1 MLRRSVQVLSTFLP
15 DKYGELCK
23 ALLDPR
29 ACCDRITFPVLE
41 SLEQNIFK
49 ILSIRTVALADLHC
63 NLSPVLSCCSRCTFQ
78 NSSGTFQ
85 GSKFDL
91 PKVPSLFFL
100 VKSRLYFFKGS
111 TFKPT
116 SGLRN
121 GAPPLFC
128 FSNVLFFSS
137 SVELNG
143 KLRRIVFINLKGSI
157 KAAVHAEEQ
166 RKL

>member
-63 NLSPVLSCCSRCTFQ
+63 NLSPVLLLSLYF
-78 NSSGTFQ
+78 
-85 GSKFDL
+85 SKFVGHFSGFKIRFAKSSE
-91 PKVPSLFFL
+91 PLF
-100 VKSRLYFFKGS
+100 SRKIATLFFKGS

-143 KLRRIVFINLKGSI
+143 K
-157 KAAVHAEEQ
+157 AAKDCVYKFEG
-166 RKL
+166 KY